1 MRMENTT
8 GPLTFQIKDSLNK
21 SESGLE
27 ETMRNIDKISGQLES
42 VLTALTN
49 SANAIEGIALTLES
63 INSKDIN
70 DKLESIDS
78 RIDEINE
85 RIGRSTILGRLGV
98 K

>member
-1 MRMENTT
+1 MKFEAGQTVR
-8 GPLTFQIKDSLNK
+8 LKDDPTI
-21 SESGLE
+21 LE
-27 ETMRNIDKISGQLES
+27 
-42 VLTALTN
+42 
-49 SANAIEGIALTLES
+49 
-63 INSKDIN
+63 IN